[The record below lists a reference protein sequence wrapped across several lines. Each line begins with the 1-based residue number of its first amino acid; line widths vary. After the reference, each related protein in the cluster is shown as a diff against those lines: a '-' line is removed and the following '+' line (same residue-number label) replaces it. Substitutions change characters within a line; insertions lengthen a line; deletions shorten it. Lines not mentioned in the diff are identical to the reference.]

1 MVILATIITL
11 WQEIAKASMG
21 VRNAASARGPSIAC
35 VRIQDIFSAVGCAS
49 MNIGVCKLTLRLPE
63 NQDIKGKRR
72 AIKSLCA
79 RVRNKFNVAV
89 SEVGD
94 TDAWQLAT
102 LGIVCVSN
110 SSRHTDEV
118 LGNVVAYIEDSRQ
131 DLEVVSCDQEVI
143 SGF

>member
-1 MVILATIITL
+1 
-11 WQEIAKASMG
+11 
-21 VRNAASARGPSIAC
+21 
-35 VRIQDIFSAVGCAS
+35 
-49 MNIGVCKLTLRLPE
+49 MNVGVCKLTLRLPE

-94 TDAWQLAT
+94 AGAWQLAT

-118 LGNVVAYIEDSRQ
+118 LSNVVAYIEDSRQ

-143 SGF
+143 TGF